1 MPDYYVFILF
11 AMGAAFTLGAVIVGG
26 YLVWKTKRDPGDSL
40 FQMKEAP
47 GEAFNVVDTLSEE
60 ESAETKPTK
69 TPAATAA
76 AALKFREQ
84 MEEDKVPAP
93 KVAKDLGKGEESN
106 E

>member
-40 FQMKEAP
+40 FRMREEP
-47 GEAFNVVDTLSEE
+47 GEAFNVIDTLSEE
-60 ESAETKPTK
+60 ETAETKPIK

-76 AALKFREQ
+76 AALKFRQ
-84 MEEDKVPAP
+84 QIEEEEVPVP
-93 KVAKDLGKGEESN
+93 KVAEKLGKEGESES
-106 E
+106 